1 LTTSHLNYIVVVDYT
16 RSTIRSAVSKR
27 KVSNPLALAVM
38 ALLYERPMHPY
49 EMVTT
54 MRERGKHESVR
65 LRYSSLYSVV
75 EALEREGLILPLET
89 VREGRRPE
97 RTIYGLTEEGR
108 VEFLSWLRELV
119 REPVKEYT
127 QFAAGLTFLAALP
140 PEEASALLD
149 ERVRRLEEEVEGMR
163 SLLDTVMEQGL
174 PRLFLIESEHEL
186 VLREAEL
193 RWVRELV
200 REIRAGTLGG
210 MAGWEGFHVDRDAT
224 DTGTSRKEESG
235 V

>member
-1 LTTSHLNYIVVVDYT
+1 VAT
-16 RSTIRSAVSKR
+16 KR

-49 EMVTT
+49 EMVST

-75 EALEREGLILPLET
+75 GALEREGLIVPKET

-97 RTIYGLTEEGR
+97 RTVYGITDAGR
-108 VEFLSWLRELV
+108 EEFLTWLRELL

-127 QFAAGLTFLAALP
+127 QFAAGLSFLPGLL
-140 PEEASALLD
+140 PEEAIALLE
-149 ERVRRLEEEVEGMR
+149 ERVQLLEQETGEMR
-163 SLLDTVMEQGL
+163 SRLNDAVEQYNL

-186 VLREAEL
+186 MLREAEL
-193 RWVRELV
+193 AWVREVIKDMETGELGSLSEW
-200 REIRAGTLGG
+200 RSLHAGRAP
-210 MAGWEGFHVDRDAT
+210 
-224 DTGTSRKEESG
+224 TGKDEEASS
-235 V
+235 

>member
-1 LTTSHLNYIVVVDYT
+1 MGSE
-16 RSTIRSAVSKR
+16 R

-49 EMVTT
+49 EMVSV

-75 EALEREGLILPLET
+75 DALGREGLISPRET

-97 RTIYGLTEEGR
+97 RTIYGLTEAGR
-108 VEFLSWLRELV
+108 VEFLSWLRELL

-127 QFAAGLTFLAALP
+127 QFAAGLTFLPAIPPAEALT
-140 PEEASALLD
+140 LLE
-149 ERVRRLEEEVEGMR
+149 ERVLRLEGEVEAMR
-163 SLLDTVMEQGL
+163 ARLDAVMDQGL
-174 PRLFLIESEHEL
+174 ARLFLVETEHEL

-193 RWVRELV
+193 AWVRELV
-200 REIRAGTLGG
+200 RKIRNGTLGG
-210 MAGWEGFHVDRDAT
+210 MAEWESLHSDRDAT
-224 DTGTSRKEESG
+224 DVDKIRKKEARA
-235 V
+235 

>member
-1 LTTSHLNYIVVVDYT
+1 VAL
-16 RSTIRSAVSKR
+16 KR

-49 EMVTT
+49 EMVSV

-75 EALEREGLILPLET
+75 EALVREGLISPRET

-97 RTIYGLTEEGR
+97 RTIYELTDAGR
-108 VEFLSWLRELV
+108 VEFLGWLRELLSV
-119 REPVKEYT
+119 PAKEYT
-127 QFAAGLTFLAALP
+127 QFAAGLTFLPALP
-140 PEEASALLD
+140 PDEAAELLD
-149 ERVRRLEEEVEGMR
+149 GRVRRLEEEVGEMR
-163 SLLDTVMEQGL
+163 SVLDSVMEEGL

-186 VLREAEL
+186 TLREAEL

-200 REIRAGTLGG
+200 SDISDGTLGG
-210 MAGWEGFHVDRDAT
+210 MAEWEGFHADRDAE
-224 DTGTSRKEESG
+224 DTRKEESG

>member
-1 LTTSHLNYIVVVDYT
+1 MASE
-16 RSTIRSAVSKR
+16 R

-49 EMVTT
+49 EMVSV
-54 MRERGKHESVR
+54 MRERGQHESVR

-75 EALEREGLILPLET
+75 EALGREGLISPRET

-97 RTIYGLTEEGR
+97 RTVYGLTEAGR
-108 VEFLSWLRELV
+108 VEFLSWLRDLL

-140 PEEASALLD
+140 PSEALALLE
-149 ERVRRLEEEVEGMR
+149 ERTRLLEEDVGEMR
-163 SLLDTVMEQGL
+163 SHLDAAMQQGVA
-174 PRLFLIESEHEL
+174 RLFLVENEHEL

-193 RWVRELV
+193 EWVSGLV
-200 REIRAGTLGG
+200 REIETGELEGLRE
-210 MAGWEGFHVDRDAT
+210 WESFHARHTAK
-224 DTGTSRKEESG
+224 RMEEDG
-235 V
+235 E

>member
-1 LTTSHLNYIVVVDYT
+1 M
-16 RSTIRSAVSKR
+16 VSER

-49 EMVTT
+49 EMVSV

-75 EALEREGLILPLET
+75 DALGREGLITARET

-97 RTIYGLTEEGR
+97 RTIYGLTEAGR
-108 VEFLSWLRELV
+108 VEFLSWLRELL

-127 QFAAGLTFLAALP
+127 QFAAGLTFLPALP
-140 PEEASALLD
+140 PDEALRLLE
-149 ERVRRLEEEVEGMR
+149 ERVLRLESEAEAMR
-163 SLLDTVMEQGL
+163 ARLDAVMDKGL
-174 PRLFLIESEHEL
+174 ARLFLVETEHEL

-193 RWVRELV
+193 AWVRELV
-200 REIRAGTLGG
+200 REIRNRTLGG
-210 MAGWEGFHVDRDAT
+210 MAEWESFHSARDAT
-224 DTGTSRKEESG
+224 DVEKSKQKEARA
-235 V
+235 